1 MRLFII
7 FVGCLWVLLL
17 SCVSPSR
24 SNSPYTFLNGPEDN
38 LNKLIEDVNEDLTVK
53 KTPASSVSNE
63 EEEVSDVVIHSK
75 KIPIELN
82 ERVQYWINYF
92 AVKNHKSFARYLQ
105 RGSKYQDLIVSILEE
120 HSIPGEL
127 YYLAMI
133 ESGFV
138 ISAKSSVGATGF
150 WQFMPATAR
159 GRYKMIVDEYTDERR
174 DPIQSTKAAAQYL
187 SGLYNV
193 FNSWYLA
200 LAAYNGG
207 ESRIMNAILK
217 YKTRN
222 YWELAEKNLLPKETL
237 NYVPKFLAAAII
249 GHNPEK
255 FGFHITKTPPPAHLY
270 KVKVPFKGVSLSSI
284 SKASGISLK
293 ELKDYNPSLLK
304 NFTSP
309 HRYEYIW
316 LPQSAQKTFAKNHDQ
331 LEKVSKLQLAQSRR
345 SSSKASSSRAV
356 SGSKKYSFHTVK
368 KGETLSSISSK
379 YNVRMNY
386 LKQINNMKNSKVV
399 VGEILKVPSYTSKLA
414 MKQKMLTARGNS
426 SVIKYK
432 VQAKDNLQSIAKRY
446 NTTVAELKKNN
457 KLNSSNIR
465 VGQILSISKKPS
477 SKRGIN

>member
-1 MRLFII
+1 MRLF
-7 FVGCLWVLLL
+7 LLL
-17 SCVSPSR
+17 IEMFASLVLISCLSPSR
-24 SNSPYTFLNGPEDN
+24 SNSPYTLLNNEEDN
-38 LNKLIEDVNEDLTVK
+38 LNKLIEEVDVDLRVQK
-53 KTPASSVSNE
+53 KKDKD
-63 EEEVSDVVIHSK
+63 SDTTKDDQISDIVINSK
-75 KIPIELN
+75 KIPLELN
-82 ERVQYWINYF
+82 ERVQFWINYF
-92 AVKNHKSFARYLQ
+92 AVKNPQTFKRYLQ

-120 HSIPGEL
+120 HSIPAEI

-138 ISAKSSVGATGF
+138 LSAKSSVGATGF

-222 YWELAEKNLLPKETL
+222 YWELVEKNLLPKETL

-255 FGFHITKTPPPAHLY
+255 FGFHIEKADPPVHLY
-270 KVKVPFKGVSLSSI
+270 RVKIPEKGVTLASVA
-284 SKASGISLK
+284 KASKISLK

-304 NFTSP
+304 NVTSP
-309 HRYEYIW
+309 NRYEYIW
-316 LPQSAQKTFAKNHDQ
+316 LPQKAKEEFARNNYK
-331 LEKVSKLQLAQSRR
+331 LEKGSKLQFAQINQKNSKSKRFR
-345 SSSKASSSRAV
+345 SSSTT
-356 SGSKKYSFHTVK
+356 SKDKNYIFHTVK
-368 KGETLSSISSK
+368 RNETLSSISSK
-379 YNVRMNY
+379 YNVRIAY
-386 LKQINNMKNSKVV
+386 LKQINNMKDSNIVT
-399 VGEILKVPSYTSKLA
+399 GEVLKIPSYTSNAGRNQKLA
-414 MKQKMLTARGNS
+414 KNS
-426 SVIKYK
+426 ISTNIKYR

-446 NTTVAELKKNN
+446 NTTVSEIKKLN
-457 KLNSSNIR
+457 KLKSNNIK
-465 VGQILSISKKPS
+465 VGQILNLKKS
-477 SKRGIN
+477 SK